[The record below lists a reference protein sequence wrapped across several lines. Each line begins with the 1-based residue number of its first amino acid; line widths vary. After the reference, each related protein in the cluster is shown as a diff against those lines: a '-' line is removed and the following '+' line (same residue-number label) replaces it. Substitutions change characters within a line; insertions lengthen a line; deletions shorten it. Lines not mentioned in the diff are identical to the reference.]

1 MMTGADRKA
10 HWERVYTTK
19 AETEVSWF
27 ESDPILSLEALAR
40 IGADRWTAIID
51 IGGGSS
57 RLIDRLVHDGYPDA
71 TVLDVSAAALDVAKA
86 RLGEAAGKVR
96 WLVADATDWAPERSY
111 DVWHDRA
118 AFHFLVDGADQ
129 AAYVGRLK
137 QALRPG
143 GHAIIATFAPDG
155 PERCSGLPVARH
167 DGQSLA
173 AVLGAEFALIE
184 TRRHDHRTP
193 SGAVQRFQFSIF
205 RRG

>member
-27 ESDPILSLEALAR
+27 ESDPVPSLEALAR
-40 IGADRWTAIID
+40 IGADCRTAVID
-51 IGGGSS
+51 VGGGSS
-57 RLIDRLVHDGYPDA
+57 RLVDRLVHDGYEDV

-96 WLVADATDWAPERSY
+96 WLVADVTDWAPERTY

-118 AFHFLVDGADQ
+118 AFHFLVVRADQ
-129 AAYVGRLK
+129 AAYVGRLE

-167 DGQSLA
+167 DGESLA
-173 AVLGAEFALIE
+173 AVLGADFSLIE
-184 TRRHDHRTP
+184 SRRRGHRTP
-193 SGAVQRFQFSIF
+193 SGAAQRFQFSIF
-205 RRG
+205 RHG